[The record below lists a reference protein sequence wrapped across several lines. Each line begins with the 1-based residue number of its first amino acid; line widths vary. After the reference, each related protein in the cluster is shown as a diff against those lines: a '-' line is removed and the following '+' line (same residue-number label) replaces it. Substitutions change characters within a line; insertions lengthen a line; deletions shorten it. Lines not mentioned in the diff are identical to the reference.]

1 MIRDRKRSTYLRC
14 VKAGRRCN
22 FFLNGSL
29 SQESS
34 ERTVPIR
41 DFLGR
46 ASINA
51 GVEDRCLA
59 TQSGPVVES
68 NNNRLRVGSTHP
80 YLAADSGNRA
90 APPIRLF
97 FSPSREQNTKGTKA
111 C

>member
-1 MIRDRKRSTYLRC
+1 MQVSRIDVGDAKR
-14 VKAGRRCN
+14 
-22 FFLNGSL
+22 
-29 SQESS
+29 
-34 ERTVPIR
+34 
-41 DFLGR
+41 
-46 ASINA
+46 
-51 GVEDRCLA
+51 
-59 TQSGPVVES
+59 PVVES